1 MRTVDLSRS
10 LHQEEV
16 SGHRGLDRAL
26 ERTEPSMNNTA
37 RRALRAGVSVVGLAA
52 LGASL
57 TGTAYAATG
66 TTSVPEQAQQQD
78 PAASLPNAAPSSST
92 GGAQNLHSFELPTAT
107 STPGATSMPASN
119 PLTSSDS
126 DDSDSDDSCGPS
138 HAAHD
143 YSFGYDGDKSDD
155 QDYDSDDE
163 DADCTGF
170 QGDDPQNGYNGYN
183 GTDKDRQDENH
194 YRFAPL

>member
-1 MRTVDLSRS
+1 
-10 LHQEEV
+10 
-16 SGHRGLDRAL
+16 
-26 ERTEPSMNNTA
+26 MNHTA

-66 TTSVPEQAQQQD
+66 ATAVPDQAQQQD
-78 PAASLPNAAPSSST
+78 PAAALPDAAPSSS
-92 GGAQNLHSFELPTAT
+92 AQNLHSFELPTA
-107 STPGATSMPASN
+107 ASMPGSTSVPAAN

-126 DDSDSDDSCGPS
+126 DSDNSCSPVYDK
-138 HAAHD
+138 HD
-143 YSFGYDGDKSDD
+143 YSYGANGDKSDD
-155 QDYDSDDE
+155 GGYDSDDE

-170 QGDDPQNGYNGYN
+170 RGDDESNGYNGYT
-183 GTDKDRQDENH
+183 GKDQDRLDENH

>member
-1 MRTVDLSRS
+1 
-10 LHQEEV
+10 
-16 SGHRGLDRAL
+16 
-26 ERTEPSMNNTA
+26 MNHTA

-66 TTSVPEQAQQQD
+66 ATAVPDQAQQQD
-78 PAASLPNAAPSSST
+78 PAAALPGAAPSSSA
-92 GGAQNLHSFELPTAT
+92 GGAQNLHSFELPTTAAMPGST
-107 STPGATSMPASN
+107 SVPAAN

-126 DDSDSDDSCGPS
+126 NSDDSCGPS

-143 YSFGYDGDKSDD
+143 YSFGYNGDKSDD
-155 QDYDSDDE
+155 GDYDSDDE

-170 QGDDPQNGYNGYN
+170 QGDDESNGYNGYT
-183 GTDKDRQDENH
+183 GKDQDRLDENH

>member
-1 MRTVDLSRS
+1 
-10 LHQEEV
+10 
-16 SGHRGLDRAL
+16 
-26 ERTEPSMNNTA
+26 MNHTA

-66 TTSVPEQAQQQD
+66 TTAVPQAQQQD
-78 PAASLPNAAPSSST
+78 PAAALPDAAPSSSA
-92 GGAQNLHSFELPTAT
+92 GGAQNLHSFELPTA
-107 STPGATSMPASN
+107 ASMPGSTSVPAAN

-126 DDSDSDDSCGPS
+126 GSDGSCGPS
-138 HAAHD
+138 HASHD
-143 YSFGYDGDKSDD
+143 YTYGYDGDKSDD
-155 QDYDSDDE
+155 KDYDSNDE

-170 QGDDPQNGYNGYN
+170 QGDDESNGYNGYT
-183 GTDKDRQDENH
+183 GKDQDRLNENH